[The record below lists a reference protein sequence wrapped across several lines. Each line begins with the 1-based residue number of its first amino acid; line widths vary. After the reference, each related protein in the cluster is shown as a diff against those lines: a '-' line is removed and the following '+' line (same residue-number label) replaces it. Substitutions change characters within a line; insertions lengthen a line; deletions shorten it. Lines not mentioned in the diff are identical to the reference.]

1 MHTKEE
7 CIYAYYSLLNSIV
20 DTTTNSTFM
29 LKDAEWNDILTAL
42 SVPIFLDVAEP
53 VSSVG
58 HRQVD
63 EQPVSVPESG
73 HLSPSTHV
81 PPSLPGSEGGSDVL
95 SSPSELLA
103 PVDVTQLTPQN
114 VPQDSAED

>member
-1 MHTKEE
+1 MM
-7 CIYAYYSLLNSIV
+7 Y
-20 DTTTNSTFM
+20 
-29 LKDAEWNDILTAL
+29 
-42 SVPIFLDVAEP
+42 VAEP

-63 EQPVSVPESG
+63 KQPVPVPESD
-73 HLSPSTHV
+73 HLSPGTHV
-81 PPSLPGSEGGSDVL
+81 PPSLPGSEGGSDGL

-103 PVDVTQLTPQN
+103 PVDVTQLTPQS